1 MNIPFTTSQFFGIIE
16 NYNEAVFPTQI
27 LLVLLGFGC
36 LFLLHSS
43 FRLRDRLTGTYL
55 GFLWIWMGAAYH
67 LAFFTRINPA
77 AYLFGALFIIQGLLF
92 LYETWIRKSPQFR
105 MECSAT
111 AYTGYFFLW
120 FGLVIYPVLTYF
132 IESTRHTTIVMGLPC
147 PTTILTFGLLLIAGK
162 TLPKYLLIIPFLW
175 ALVGTTAAF
184 KFGVIPD
191 YMLIL
196 AAVITV
202 ILRFIKKRQ
211 KEAGVGE
218 QTIDY
223 KSST

>member
-1 MNIPFTTSQFFGIIE
+1 MNIPFTPSQFFGIIE

-27 LLVLLGFGC
+27 L
-36 LFLLHSS
+36 
-43 FRLRDRLTGTYL
+43 
-55 GFLWIWMGAAYH
+55 
-67 LAFFTRINPA
+67 
-77 AYLFGALFIIQGLLF
+77 Q
-92 LYETWIRKSPQFR
+92 
-105 MECSAT
+105 
-111 AYTGYFFLW
+111 
-120 FGLVIYPVLTYF
+120 VLTYF

-162 TLPKYLLIIPFLW
+162 TLPTYLLIIPFLW
-175 ALVGTTAAF
+175 ALVGTTATF